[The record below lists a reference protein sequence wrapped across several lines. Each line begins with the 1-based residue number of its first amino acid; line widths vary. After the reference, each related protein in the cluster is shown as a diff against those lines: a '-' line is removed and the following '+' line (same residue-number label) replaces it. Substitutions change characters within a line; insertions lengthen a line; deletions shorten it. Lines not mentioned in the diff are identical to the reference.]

1 MNRRTFI
8 SALLA
13 SGVTLLTR
21 AASAKAPSF
30 SLVRSVLEQR
40 AKRLP
45 DARLTL
51 SKMARPVQTWR
62 GDVSGSSPIGLKGKD
77 GKKLKLVPGDSDAG
91 DTGRQLMAALLGR
104 QEFVE
109 GLETLGSG
117 IDTTRAS
124 IEVHGEHTLAYRFG
138 SNPSITVCRE
148 RWRLLEFQFKQNGNS
163 WVAYVSYDE
172 DDRPT
177 LIRVTQD
184 GAARWTARLAYD

>member
-30 SLVRSVLEQR
+30 NLVRSVLEQH

-51 SKMARPVQTWR
+51 SKMARPVQTWK
-62 GDVSGSSPIGLKGKD
+62 GKVTGSSPIELKGKD
-77 GKKLKLVPGDSDAG
+77 GKNLKLAPGDSNAG
-91 DTGRQLMAALLGR
+91 DTGRQLIAALLNR
-104 QEFVE
+104 KDFVE

-138 SNPSITVCRE
+138 SNPSIVVCRE
-148 RWRLLEFQFKQNGNS
+148 RWRLLEFQLKQESVS
-163 WVAYVSYDE
+163 WVAYVSYSV